1 MDSTQTKVTIA
12 NGALSKVGMSLITSL
27 TPTTASVEATAVNA
41 IYAQVRDDL
50 LSKHMWTFAQK
61 TVALVVSVTVPVDFG
76 DGATILYNYP
86 TDYIKANFWNLP
98 NALIRLEADGIH
110 SDTTGLYMKYTYAN
124 DTPTTYS
131 PEFIQVFICKLAYEL
146 SLNFTNSATK
156 RESLGKEYT
165 LKLEEAIAS
174 DSQLGSPLQDRQD
187 EWFSARLSGMGA
199 VPGVGSNN
207 VGFGV

>member
-156 RESLGKEYT
+156 RESLGKEYI

-174 DSQLGSPLQDRQD
+174 DSQLGSPLQARQD